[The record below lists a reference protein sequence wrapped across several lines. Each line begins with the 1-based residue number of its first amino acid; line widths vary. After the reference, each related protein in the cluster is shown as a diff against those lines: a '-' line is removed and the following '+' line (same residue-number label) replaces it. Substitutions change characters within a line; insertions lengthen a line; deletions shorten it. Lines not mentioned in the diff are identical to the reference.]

1 MRPAE
6 GIEQLRTSGLDGGDG
21 EFPRL
26 VFLVN
31 PEARDGRAAARL
43 RGILS
48 RAPAWTRRSRLSV
61 VTTLSGA
68 ERAVRALRPDEIP
81 VAAGGDATVNFV
93 ARAVR
98 AAGRADRPMAILPLG
113 VGNTIAHAL
122 GVADLR
128 RALAA
133 IADGVSVRIDGLVTS
148 HPEAP
153 LALASVSS
161 GFEGQLVSGASRGR
175 GLARVGGLI
184 AALPGALRKH
194 SGFGL
199 EADGAVLVDP
209 AELAFN
215 VGVYNLPCLAFR
227 ARIHPDAEAADGL
240 ADAVVH
246 LRRRSFT
253 SALRHGVA
261 AEGAGAVRTARTA
274 RMHLASRWP
283 IQIDLEGS
291 VSPGDLEIRVEP
303 AALHVIAGRRFLGQA
318 GPAA

>member
-1 MRPAE
+1 MRAAE
-6 GIEQLRTSGLDGGDG
+6 GMEPVRTSARGEV

-31 PEARDGRAAARL
+31 PEAQDGHAAARL
-43 RGILS
+43 RGLLS

-68 ERAVRALRPDEIP
+68 ERAMRGLAPDEIP

-113 VGNTIAHAL
+113 VGNAIAHAL

-133 IADGVSVRIDGLVTS
+133 IADGRSVLIDALVTT

-153 LALASVSS
+153 LALASVSC
-161 GFEGQLVSGASRGR
+161 GFEGQIISGASRGR
-175 GLARVGGLI
+175 GLARVGGLL

-194 SGFGL
+194 TGVRL
-199 EADGAVLVDP
+199 EADGVVLADP
-209 AELAFN
+209 SEPVFN
-215 VGVYNLPCLAFR
+215 VGVYNLPCVAWGTVV
-227 ARIHPDAEAADGL
+227 HPDADPADGL

-246 LRRRSFT
+246 RRRRTFT

-261 AEGAGAVRTARTA
+261 TAAPPSGSVRTARAA
-274 RMHLASRWP
+274 RIRLDSRWP

-291 VSPGDLEIRVEP
+291 VSPGELEIRVEP
-303 AALHVIAGRRFLGQA
+303 AALRIIAGRRKR
-318 GPAA
+318 AAANGD